1 MRKRS
6 LNFLSADGP
15 LIFSGAEEGFME
27 PSMAVGVLRMLADLL
42 DSVRDVQK
50 YQFLPI
56 FDNPNEASAHQLRER
71 ARLRSCS
78 A

>member
-1 MRKRS
+1 
-6 LNFLSADGP
+6 
-15 LIFSGAEEGFME
+15 ME
-27 PSMAVGVLRMLADLL
+27 PSMAVGVLRILADLL

-56 FDNPNEASAHQLRER
+56 FDNPNEASAHQLRKR
-71 ARLRSCS
+71 ARLTSGS